1 MLYKYVNNISRYKE
15 KKMTDYK
22 KEYERW
28 LNSSFVDDETK
39 AELSA
44 IKNDDAEIK
53 ERFYRDLEFGT
64 AGLRGIIAAG
74 TNRMNVYTVR
84 RATQGLAMY
93 VKASGADAA
102 EKGVAIAYD
111 SRLYSDKFA
120 FEAASV
126 LAANGIK
133 AYVFDELRPT
143 PELSFAVRHLGCFA
157 GIIITAS
164 HNPAIYNG
172 YKVYG
177 EDGAQ
182 MAPADADKVLA
193 YINETDVLGGAKTVE
208 ESDLITIIG
217 EEVDKAYLENVV
229 AQAISTDAVKEA
241 ADSFNVIYTPLHGAG
256 NKLVRRVLDMI
267 GFKNVHVVKEQEL
280 PDPNFSTVKSPNPEN
295 PDVFVYAQALAR
307 EKGANLIIGT
317 DPDSDR
323 VGIMVLNNEGEFV
336 PFTGNQVGALLVE
349 YILSRRTALKTL
361 PSNPVVIKTIVT
373 TNLAADICRNYGFE
387 IANVLTGFKFIGE
400 IIKNL
405 EAKGEENRYVLGFE
419 ESYGYLAGTYARDKD
434 AVVATMLIAEMA
446 AYYKTQGLTLFDCM
460 ENIYKKYGY
469 YKENQKAITL
479 EGISGVEKIKEICS
493 FLRENPLSEICG
505 HKVTEI
511 CDYETRECVDTG
523 SNKITAI
530 ELPKSNVLSYVT
542 DDNTKVIVRPSG
554 TEPKIKFY
562 FFVKGTDEN
571 DAGTKLEAVNKEVLS
586 KINELL

>member
-1 MLYKYVNNISRYKE
+1 
-15 KKMTDYK
+15 MTDYK

-182 MAPADADKVLA
+182 MAPSDADKVLA

-208 ESDLITIIG
+208 GSDLITIIG

-373 TNLAADICRNYGFE
+373 TNLAADICRNYSR
-387 IANVLTGFKFIGE
+387 
-400 IIKNL
+400 
-405 EAKGEENRYVLGFE
+405 NRRN
-419 ESYGYLAGTYARDKD
+419 AG
-434 AVVATMLIAEMA
+434 L
-446 AYYKTQGLTLFDCM
+446 
-460 ENIYKKYGY
+460 
-469 YKENQKAITL
+469 
-479 EGISGVEKIKEICS
+479 
-493 FLRENPLSEICG
+493 
-505 HKVTEI
+505 
-511 CDYETRECVDTG
+511 
-523 SNKITAI
+523 
-530 ELPKSNVLSYVT
+530 
-542 DDNTKVIVRPSG
+542 
-554 TEPKIKFY
+554 
-562 FFVKGTDEN
+562 
-571 DAGTKLEAVNKEVLS
+571 
-586 KINELL
+586 

>member
-1 MLYKYVNNISRYKE
+1 MLNYKN
-15 KKMTDYK
+15 
-22 KEYERW
+22 EYERW
-28 LNSSFVDDETK
+28 LNSEFVDEETK
-39 AELSA
+39 KELIA
-44 IKNDDAEIK
+44 IKDDENEIR
-53 ERFYRDLEFGT
+53 ERFYCDLEFGT

-84 RATQGLAMY
+84 RATQGLALY
-93 VKASGADAA
+93 IKNSGQEAMD
-102 EKGVAIAYD
+102 KGVAIAYD

-182 MAPADADKVLA
+182 MAPVDADKVLSF
-193 YINETDVLGGAKTVE
+193 INQTDVLGGAKTVK
-208 ESDLITIIG
+208 ESDLITVIG
-217 EEVDKAYLENVV
+217 EEVDKEYLKNVA
-229 AQAISTDAVKEA
+229 AQAISVDAVKEA

-256 NKLVRRVLDMI
+256 NKLVRRVLDMM

-280 PDPNFSTVKSPNPEN
+280 PDPEFSTVKSPNPEN
-295 PDVFVYAQALAR
+295 PEVFVYAEKLAR

-323 VGIMVLNNEGEFV
+323 VGIMVLNKEGVFV

-349 YILSRRTALKTL
+349 YILSRRSEINTL
-361 PSNPVVIKTIVT
+361 PKDPVVIKTIVT
-373 TNLAADICRNYGFE
+373 TNLAADICKSYGFE
-387 IANVLTGFKFIGE
+387 IRNVLTGFKFIGE

-405 EAKGEENRYVLGFE
+405 ESKGEESRYVLGFE

-446 AYYKTQGLTLFDCM
+446 AYYKTKGLTLFDCM

-469 YKENQKAITL
+469 YKENQKSITL

-493 FLRENPLSEICG
+493 YLRENPLKEICG
-505 HKVTEI
+505 QQVVEI
-511 CDYETRECVDTG
+511 CDYQTSKSVDVKNG
-523 SNKITAI
+523 VESEID
-530 ELPKSNVLSYVT
+530 LPKSNVLSYIT
-542 DDNTKVIVRPSG
+542 ADGTKVIVRPSG

-562 FFVKGTDEN
+562 FFVKGNDEKN
-571 DAGTKLEAVNKEVLS
+571 ANEKLCAVNNEILD
-586 KINELL
+586 KINKLL